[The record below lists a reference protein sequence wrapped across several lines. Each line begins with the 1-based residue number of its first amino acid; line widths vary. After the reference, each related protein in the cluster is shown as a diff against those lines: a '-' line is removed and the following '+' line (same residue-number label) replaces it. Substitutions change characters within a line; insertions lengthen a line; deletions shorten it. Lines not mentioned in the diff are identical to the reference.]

1 MRGRFTIGYLG
12 PRNPSSDLAP
22 LGHLLPQG
30 EKDRN
35 GKELNITALGLA
47 VLSLGQS

>member
-1 MRGRFTIGYLG
+1 MRGWFTFDRLS

-30 EKDRN
+30 EKDRMPFDLIKIPPTN
-35 GKELNITALGLA
+35 HRLFNLL
-47 VLSLGQS
+47 